1 MRLWI
6 CEFCGKW
13 EFKNVKMRF
22 SNVNFWKNSRF
33 LPQCDPIVCTV
44 LCIDET
50 KIIWYFFVDLRLPFY
65 KVLMHFY
72 ETFYHQKNLFCSMLT
87 GEVHISSKPKPRL
100 ESDWCISFREVA
112 VCFLILCVVMQ
123 NRIFFCTEKWEE
135 RVWRKCYP
143 STRKFG
149 CGPFDVKKRAR
160 VFSINGSYLYRKR
173 HK

>member
-1 MRLWI
+1 MRL
-6 CEFCGKW
+6 ESL
-13 EFKNVKMRF
+13 KMWLL
-22 SNVNFWKNSRF
+22 SKMKSWDVNFLI

-50 KIIWYFFVDLRLPFY
+50 KIIWYFFVDLRLPFLKY
-65 KVLMHFY
+65 WCTSMRHFIIKR
-72 ETFYHQKNLFCSMLT
+72 TFFVQCWQGKFIFLQNLSRALRVIDAF
-87 GEVHISSKPKPRL
+87 PL
-100 ESDWCISFREVA
+100 EKVA

-160 VFSINGSYLYRKR
+160 VFL
-173 HK
+173 H

>member
-1 MRLWI
+1 MWI
-6 CEFCGKW
+6 LSKI
-13 EFKNVKMRF
+13 R
-22 SNVNFWKNSRF
+22 FWKCEYLEKFQIFAPVWSNSMYSPLYWWNQNYLIF
-33 LPQCDPIVCTV
+33 LCWPQASCS
-44 LCIDET
+44 E
-50 KIIWYFFVDLRLPFY
+50 
-65 KVLMHFY
+65 VLMHFY

-87 GEVHISSKPKPRL
+87 REVHISSKPKPRL

-160 VFSINGSYLYRKR
+160 VFL
-173 HK
+173 H